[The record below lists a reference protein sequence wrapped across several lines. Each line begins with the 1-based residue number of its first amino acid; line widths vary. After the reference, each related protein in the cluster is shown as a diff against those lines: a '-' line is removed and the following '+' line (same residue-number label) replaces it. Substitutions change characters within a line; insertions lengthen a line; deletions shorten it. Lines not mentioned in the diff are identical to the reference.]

1 MTEYETSEQLRLLM
15 VLSIE
20 PVAVKLRLLP
30 PSA

>member
-20 PVAVKLRLLP
+20 QVAVKLRLLP